1 MTPENVILPSFREA
15 LRFWF
20 GLGFINFGG
29 PAGQIAIMQSELVE
43 RRRWIGQEAFLQA
56 LNFCMLLPGPEAQQ
70 LATYIGW
77 KLHGVRGALAAGIL
91 FVLPGAALLYG
102 LAWIAAAHGDTT
114 IVGAVFAGLKPV
126 VVAVVLHAVW
136 RIGKKVLTNGTA
148 VALAVAAFAAIEL
161 AHVPFPIVVLAAGL
175 IGWLRAPARGLDGA
189 VDAFD
194 ARAAVKRALGLAI
207 IYVAMLVVPLGVVV
221 AVAGNEPFLILG
233 RFMTQAAFVTFG
245 GAYAVL
251 PYVADAAVN
260 QFHWLSAEEMIN
272 GLALAETT
280 PGPLI
285 LVLQYVGFF
294 AGWNMPGTLSPLMA
308 ATIGAGVASYA
319 TFLPSTFLILAG
331 APFVERIARARKAAG
346 ALSAITAAVVG
357 VIATLGMFLARKV
370 IWDGT
375 GEVDI
380 VAVAAIVAAFVALV
394 RFKAALH
401 WVVLA
406 GALFGL
412 ARAVAGF

>member
-1 MTPENVILPSFREA
+1 MTPPDKPSPTFREA

-20 GLGFINFGG
+20 TLGFINFGG
-29 PAGQIAIMQSELVE
+29 PAGQISIMQTELVD
-43 RRRWIGQEAFLQA
+43 RRGWIEQDAFLRA

-77 KLHGVRGALAAGIL
+77 KLHGLKGALAAGVL
-91 FVLPGAALLYG
+91 FVVPGALLLFG

-114 IVGAVFAGLKPV
+114 LVSAVFAGLKPV
-126 VVAVVLHAVW
+126 VVALVLHAVW
-136 RIGKKVLTNGTA
+136 RIGKRVLRDGTA
-148 VALAVAAFAAIEL
+148 VALAVAAFAAVEL
-161 AHVPFPIVVLAAGL
+161 AHVPFPLVVVAAG
-175 IGWLRAPARGLDGA
+175 IFGWLRPAAQVAPAA
-189 VDAFD
+189 TAFD
-194 ARAAVKRALGLAI
+194 GRAAVKRILGLAVL
-207 IYVAMLVVPLGVVV
+207 YVVMLLVPLALVVFL
-221 AVAGNEPFLILG
+221 AGPDPYLTLG

-260 QFHWLSAEEMIN
+260 QFHWLSADEMIN

-294 AGWNMPGTLSPLMA
+294 TGWNAGGAISPLA
-308 ATIGAGVASYA
+308 AAGIGAGVATYT
-319 TFLPSTFLILAG
+319 TFLPSIFLILAG
-331 APFVERIARARKAAG
+331 APYIERIAGIRKAAG
-346 ALSAITAAVVG
+346 ALTAITAAVVG
-357 VIATLGMFLARKV
+357 VIATLGVFLGRQV
-370 IWDGT
+370 IFTRT
-375 GEVDI
+375 GEADI
-380 VAVAAIVAAFVALV
+380 VAILAILIAFAALV
-394 RFKAALH
+394 RFKIELH

-412 ARAVAGF
+412 ARATLIF